1 MENLQY
7 KDDKLCILDQRLLPN
22 EEKWIEIKNKEQAF
36 DAIKD
41 LAVRG
46 APAIGIF
53 AGYCMALFSKN
64 NDIYALKK
72 YLDSSRPTAVNLSWA
87 TARIVK
93 AYESG
98 KNLLDEAIAI
108 HKEDIE
114 MCKRIS
120 EYGLS
125 LLNDGDTILTH
136 CNAGELATSKYG
148 TGLGPLILGK
158 EKGYNFKV
166 YSDETRPLLQGARLT
181 SYELEKAGIDVT
193 VICDNMSGF
202 VMKKGLINAA
212 LVGCDR
218 VAANGVGQKI
228 GSGLGTAAFGG
239 LLTMCG
245 YNGMAEVQTAS
256 AVSCIRIIFIV
267 APIAIYLILIVLAWL
282 FKLDKQFPQIQKELE
297 ERKRSKASVN

>member
-7 KDDKLCILDQRLLPN
+7 KNDKLYILDQRLLPN

-53 AGYCMALFSKN
+53 AGYCMALFSKD

-125 LLNDGDTILTH
+125 LLNDGDGILTH

-181 SYELEKAGIDVT
+181 SYELEKSGIDVT
-193 VICDNMSGF
+193 VICDNMAGF
-202 VMKKGLINAA
+202 VMKKGLITLCLSA
-212 LVGCDR
+212 VT
-218 VAANGVGQKI
+218 
-228 GSGLGTAAFGG
+228 GLR
-239 LLTMCG
+239 
-245 YNGMAEVQTAS
+245 QTAT
-256 AVSCIRIIFIV
+256 
-267 APIAIYLILIVLAWL
+267 LQT
-282 FKLDKQFPQIQKELE
+282 K
-297 ERKRSKASVN
+297 